1 MIIRPDGNIVIPNK
15 GSLVIPDSG
24 GAYSAVNGS
33 YIYNNGQTLNIE
45 MRNGG
50 DGKIQL
56 KAGSKTASFD
66 KNGLLCIGTT
76 CITETQ
82 LATMKTKT
90 GV

>member
-1 MIIRPDGNIVIPNK
+1 
-15 GSLVIPDSG
+15 
-24 GAYSAVNGS
+24 
-33 YIYNNGQTLNIE
+33 

-66 KNGLLCIGTT
+66 KNGNFCIGTT
-76 CITETQ
+76 CMTETQ
-82 LATMKTKT
+82 LATMKAKT